1 MPIALKVYSAIFFS
15 LFLSIYLGYQVAQNN
30 WFYVI
35 LISLA
40 GIFLYYISGGY
51 KHTIPVLFALTC
63 LGGNFNL
70 GFTISPSE
78 WFVLGTFALIA
89 IKLWKVE
96 YQSNQN
102 FPYLVYSYP
111 MQGIKFF

>member
-1 MPIALKVYSAIFFS
+1 LVLCYFNI
-15 LFLSIYLGYQVAQNN
+15 LGWN
-30 WFYVI
+30 
-35 LISLA
+35 
-40 GIFLYYISGGY
+40 FLYYISGGY

-78 WFVLGTFALIA
+78 WFVLETLALIA
-89 IKLWKVE
+89 IKSSKVE

-102 FPYLVYSYP
+102 FSYLVYSYS
-111 MQGIKFF
+111 MQGINFFLIIWCVYGIIHATYHILTAPEGIKT